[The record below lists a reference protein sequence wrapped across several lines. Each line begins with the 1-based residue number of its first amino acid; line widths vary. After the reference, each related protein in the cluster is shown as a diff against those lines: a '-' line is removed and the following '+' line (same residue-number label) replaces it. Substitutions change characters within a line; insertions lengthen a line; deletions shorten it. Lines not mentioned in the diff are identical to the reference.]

1 MTEEIGFMYFW
12 DMVSRK
18 DMLTRW
24 YKQCVLVI
32 HASQLLALVLL
43 GGEVLLVLVSH
54 LSLP

>member
-24 YKQCVLVI
+24 YKQFVLVI

-43 GGEVLLVLVSH
+43 GGEVLLVFV
-54 LSLP
+54 